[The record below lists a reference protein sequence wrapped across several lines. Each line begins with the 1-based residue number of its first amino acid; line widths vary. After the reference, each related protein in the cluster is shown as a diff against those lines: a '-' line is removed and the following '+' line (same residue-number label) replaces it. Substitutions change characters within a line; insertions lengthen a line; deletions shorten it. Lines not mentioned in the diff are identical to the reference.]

1 MVVSFVIALVMS
13 AVCRMS
19 GFSLSWDIAIALSVP
34 SFLGIVKEIDDSME
48 EGNRFD
54 WGDIRD
60 DLIGACAGT
69 ALGCLFWLF

>member
-13 AVCRMS
+13 AVYRMA

-34 SFLGIVKEIDDSME
+34 SFLGIVKEIDDSRE

-54 WGDIRD
+54 WCDIRD
-60 DLIGACAGT
+60 NEIGACVGT
-69 ALGCLFWLF
+69 SLGCLFWLF